1 MGKFY
6 FSNDMIE
13 YLKTN
18 KNKENLGEYR
28 VSFWSKENVLK
39 LDSGKA

>member
-6 FSNDMIE
+6 FSNDIIE

-18 KNKENLGEYR
+18 KQKIPKRTYWR
-28 VSFWSKENVLK
+28 VYVLK

>member
-1 MGKFY
+1 
-6 FSNDMIE
+6 MIE

-18 KNKENLGEYR
+18 KKQREPIGEYR
-28 VSFWSKENVLK
+28 VSLWSKENVLK